1 MAAITTAF
9 CWSFTSI
16 FFSYSGRRVG
26 SVVVNVSRLLFAFLI
41 MACLHYVV
49 FGAFLPLN
57 APLFRWQ
64 WLALSGV
71 LGLVVGDSGLFQ
83 AFVLIGPRLATLTMA
98 LVPIFS
104 TFLGWLFFRESV
116 TSVELAGIML
126 TVGGVAWV
134 VSEKRSGRS
143 RVANKQYGLGI
154 LFGLM
159 GALGQASGLIAAK
172 FGLVGDFPP
181 VSANVIRMM
190 TAMLVLWGVTAL
202 RGRVVYTVRQWRHK
216 RALSAIVAGTIF
228 GPVIGVLMSL
238 VAIQLTRVGIAAT
251 LMALTPIILIPL
263 SFFLFKERITFRG
276 IAGTV
281 AAVAGVALIFL

>member
-16 FFSYSGRRVG
+16 FFSYGGRQVG
-26 SVVVNVSRLLFAFLI
+26 AVVVNVSRLLFAFLI

-49 FGAFLPLN
+49 FGAFLPLD
-57 APLFRWQ
+57 ASLFRWQ

-83 AFVLIGPRLATLTMA
+83 AFGLIGPRLATLTMA

-104 TFLGWLFFRESV
+104 TFRGWLFFRESV
-116 TSVELAGIML
+116 TSVELVGIML

-134 VSEKRSGRS
+134 VSEKRPGRS

-181 VSANVIRMM
+181 ISANVIRMM
-190 TAMLVLWGVTAL
+190 TAMLILWGVAAL
-202 RGRVVYTVRQWRHK
+202 RGRIGYTVKQWRHR

-263 SFFLFKERITFRG
+263 SYFLFKERISLRSVT
-276 IAGTV
+276 GTV